1 MSLSLLAFSLSFPSV
16 IYKPSEGSLKNERTS
31 LSSGT
36 SAIIV
41 PYYVYYS
48 CSHHSLAT
56 VPALLYKH
64 LFKTFKTLS
73 RLYRTTLTS

>member
-16 IYKPSEGSLKNERTS
+16 IYTPSEGSLKNERTS

-41 PYYVYYS
+41 PYYMYIT
-48 CSHHSLAT
+48 C
-56 VPALLYKH
+56 AL
-64 LFKTFKTLS
+64 TTLS
-73 RLYRTTLTS
+73 PLSQPCSTNTFLKPSKHYPDCTGPH